1 MSIDATKS
9 ITAISGLISRDA
21 ITEQQKNQTAVIP
34 AQNDTKVSANVNLSQ
49 NAVTLLRTTNN
60 DIDVKK
66 IEKIKQAI
74 ADGSLV
80 IDSQKIAKEL
90 IEQILQN
97 IEK

>member
-9 ITAISGLISRDA
+9 ITAISGLISRDV
-21 ITEQQKNQTAVIP
+21 ITEQQKNQTAVISSP
-34 AQNDTKVSANVNLSQ
+34 NDTKVSANVDLSQ
-49 NAVTLLRTTNN
+49 NAVTLLRTSNN

-80 IDSQKIAKEL
+80 IDSQKITKEL
-90 IEQILQN
+90 IEQMLQE
-97 IEK
+97 IEI

>member
-9 ITAISGLISRDA
+9 ITAISGLISRDV
-21 ITEQQKNQTAVIP
+21 ITEQQKNQTAVISAP
-34 AQNDTKVSANVNLSQ
+34 NDTKVSANVDLSQ
-49 NAVTLLRTTNN
+49 NAVTLLRTSNN

-80 IDSQKIAKEL
+80 IDSQKITKEL
-90 IEQILQN
+90 IEQMLQE
-97 IEK
+97 IEI

>member
-9 ITAISGLISRDA
+9 ITAISGLISRDV
-21 ITEQQKNQTAVIP
+21 ITEQQKNQTAVILSL
-34 AQNDTKVSANVNLSQ
+34 NDTKVSANVDLSQ
-49 NAVTLLRTTNN
+49 NAVTLLRTSNN

-90 IEQILQN
+90 IEQMLQE
-97 IEK
+97 IEI

>member
-9 ITAISGLISRDA
+9 ITAISGLISRDV
-21 ITEQQKNQTAVIP
+21 ITEQQKNQTAVISSP
-34 AQNDTKVSANVNLSQ
+34 NDTKVSANVDLSQ
-49 NAVTLLRTTNN
+49 NAVTLLRTSNN

-90 IEQILQN
+90 IEQMLQE
-97 IEK
+97 IEI

>member
-9 ITAISGLISRDA
+9 ITAISGLISRNV
-21 ITEQQKNQTAVIP
+21 ITEQQKNQTAVILSP
-34 AQNDTKVSANVNLSQ
+34 NDTKVSANVDLSQ
-49 NAVTLLRTTNN
+49 NAVTLLRTSNN

-90 IEQILQN
+90 IEQMLQE
-97 IEK
+97 IEI